1 MRKIYQCVNFSD
13 GCKPDAVIVSLALV
27 FALAL
32 APAFALG
39 LVAIV
44 VVIVSA
50 ACMLVIILLLFMVLT
65 EPALAYCGATGRVSI
80 AGPKYAAFLMKSRR
94 DGSAWSCC

>member
-32 APAFALG
+32 ALALAPTFALG

-44 VVIVSA
+44 VVIVSRRLY
-50 ACMLVIILLLFMVLT
+50 ACHYFCCYL
-65 EPALAYCGATGRVSI
+65 
-80 AGPKYAAFLMKSRR
+80 
-94 DGSAWSCC
+94 WS

>member
-27 FALAL
+27 FALTLAL
-32 APAFALG
+32 ALALVPTFALG

-50 ACMLVIILLLFMVLT
+50 ACMLVIIFVVIYGLNRTGLGVL
-65 EPALAYCGATGRVSI
+65 
-80 AGPKYAAFLMKSRR
+80 
-94 DGSAWSCC
+94 WSHGQSQYYRA